1 MFVARD
7 SESAPKASKPY
18 VDGATKKLGYLP
30 SPIALMAD
38 SPTVLESFTKGV
50 DCFARSSLSEVERE
64 TVVLTMARV
73 LGCHYCVAMHVG
85 ILAKLG
91 VPALAER
98 LTRGEAPTEPRLAA
112 LVRFVERLLETHG
125 GVDDDDLRAFGSAGF
140 DARAAL
146 DVVAGIGAYTVSIF
160 ANRMTRAP
168 LDPELTGV
176 EDSGAQS

>member
-7 SESAPKASKPY
+7 SDSAPRASKPY

-38 SPTVLESFTKGV
+38 SPTVLEAFAKGV
-50 DCFARSSLSEVERE
+50 DCFARSSLPEVERE

-85 ILAKLG
+85 ILSKLG
-91 VPALAER
+91 MSDLAGR

-112 LVRFVERLLETHG
+112 LARFVERLLETHG
-125 GVDDDDLRAFGSAGF
+125 GVDDADWRAFGDAGF
-140 DARAAL
+140 DARSAL

-168 LDPELTGV
+168 LDPELARVDEGV
-176 EDSGAQS
+176 FQS